1 MSGDRRA
8 LIAAIRDHPD
18 DDTPRLVCADWFEE
32 QGGDAGVAR
41 ADFIRTQVALARLAP
56 TDPRQSELRARELRL
71 LKRHAATWC
80 GSHFAF
86 KKVRFRRGFIEYV
99 HLHLT
104 HPLHHRRQLF
114 ALEPVR
120 DVSLTGWLRASDDL
134 VRRVAACPELAN
146 VDTLRIHHQGP
157 HKAPRSNLVLLLE
170 SPHLTRLRALRVPML
185 SFTADARRR
194 FERALVVGRLEELSL
209 PAFDTYPN
217 DPGPWFSGGGPPEP
231 WANLRT
237 LHLSNYAPHPDPLA
251 RLLDMPF
258 WDRLR
263 SLSVQLP
270 YHQENALLTRLR
282 DRLPG
287 SLEEFRLSCNHSPV
301 QVSDADS
308 FFARL
313 ADAPLRV
320 LSIQGVPVSPAALG
334 HVLGAGSRCDLRE
347 LSLSGCHLTPDHA
360 AVLADAPGLRTVW
373 SLNLAEYS
381 RLTPAAVEAVLSS
394 PHLGSVARLS
404 LGVPPAGV
412 AVAAANALATAPG
425 WDRLHTLKL
434 TGMGVT
440 TDALARL
447 LGSPN
452 VRGLVNLTVEDQYLG
467 QLRVTPAV
475 AARLAGL
482 PHLANLRLTVG
493 TLEDGMRQQ
502 LTGSGSPAWVS
513 ARCHDDPDSHGFG
526 PNARPPLDEELME
539 LDQWS

>member
-32 QGGDAGVAR
+32 QGDETSVAR

-71 LKRHAATWC
+71 LKRHAAAWC

-86 KKVRFRRGFIEYV
+86 KKARFRRGFIEYV

-104 HPLHHRRQLF
+104 HLLHHRRQLF

-120 DVSLTGWLRASDDL
+120 DASLTGWLRASDDL

-146 VDTLRIHHQGP
+146 LDTLRIHHQGP
-157 HKAPRSNLVLLLE
+157 HKAPRGNLVLLLE

-194 FERALVVGRLEELSL
+194 FERSPVVGRLEELSL
-209 PAFDTYPN
+209 PSFDTYPN
-217 DPGPWFSGGGPPEP
+217 NPGPWFSDGGPPEP
-231 WANLRT
+231 WANLRS
-237 LHLSNYAPHPDPLA
+237 LRLSEYGRNAIPLD
-251 RLLDMPF
+251 RLCAMAF

-263 SLSVQLP
+263 SLSVTLP
-270 YHQENALLTRLR
+270 IHNTNDFLARLR

-287 SLEEFRLSCNHSPV
+287 PLEEFRLTSNHGPLNV
-301 QVSDADS
+301 PDADS

-313 ADAPLRV
+313 ADTPLRV
-320 LSIQGVPVSPAALG
+320 LSILNVPVSPAALE
-334 HVLGAGSRCDLRE
+334 HLLGDRSRCDLRE
-347 LSLSGCHLTPDHA
+347 LVLVGCGLTPDHA
-360 AVLADAPGLRTVW
+360 AVLAEALGLRNVW
-373 SLNLAEYS
+373 SFQVGEYS
-381 RLTPAAVEAVLSS
+381 GLTPAAVEAVLSS
-394 PHLGSVARLS
+394 PHLESVTRLS
-404 LGVPPAGV
+404 LSVPPAG
-412 AVAAANALATAPG
+412 AAAANALATAPG
-425 WDRLHTLKL
+425 WDRLHTLEL
-434 TGMGVT
+434 TGTGVT

-452 VRGLVNLTVEDQYLG
+452 GRGLVNLTVEDEYQG

-475 AARLAGL
+475 TARLAGL

-493 TLEDGMRQQ
+493 SLEDGVRRQ
-502 LTGSGSPAWVS
+502 LTGGGSPAWVS
-513 ARCHDDPDSHGFG
+513 VQCHDDPDSYGFE
-526 PNARPPLDEELME
+526 PNARPPLDEELTE